1 MTENDKAIETLVW
14 IDEYIKRLP
23 NNEWN
28 SQSVIWTIMNKVEQ
42 TLKGMEN
49 D

>member
-14 IDEYIKRLP
+14 INDYIKSLP
-23 NNEWN
+23 NGEWN
-28 SQSVIWTIMNKVEQ
+28 SQNVIWTIMNKVEQ

>member
-14 IDEYIKRLP
+14 IDEYIKGLP
-23 NNEWN
+23 NSEWN
-28 SQSVIWTIMNKVEQ
+28 SQNVIWTIMNKVEN